1 MSDVNDDLN
10 TQEPMDV
17 EATADDDASAE
28 PEVVAETSPRL
39 VAMDNGEETDLAFPL
54 PEKGT
59 IGRFDP
65 GVGPIEVDLS
75 EAPDSSYVSRR
86 HAEVSCEDGVWKIRD
101 LGSSNGLFVMRD
113 TWERVEEAEL
123 TDGTQLAL
131 GNAKFVFREG

>member
-10 TQEPMDV
+10 AQEPMDA
-17 EATADDDASAE
+17 ETTADD
-28 PEVVAETSPRL
+28 ETSVEPGVEAKTGPRL
-39 VAMDNGEETDLAFPL
+39 VAMENGEETDLAFPL

-65 GVGPIEVDLS
+65 AVGPVEVDLS
-75 EAPDSSYVSRR
+75 DAPESSYVSRR
-86 HAEVSCEDGVWKIRD
+86 HAEISCEEGVWTIRD
-101 LGSSNGLFVMRD
+101 LGSSNGLFVMGD